1 MGVIN
6 VDFKKNL
13 REMGEKKKVEKG
25 GRGLIGGVRMKHWTS
40 MNFFFLLTA
49 RYLLA
54 GKGLDF
60 PMS

>member
-6 VDFKKNL
+6 VDFKKKL

-40 MNFFFLLTA
+40 MNFFSFLLHVI
-49 RYLLA
+49 
-54 GKGLDF
+54 F
-60 PMS
+60 

>member
-13 REMGEKKKVEKG
+13 REMGEKKRSRKG
-25 GRGLIGGVRMKHWTS
+25 VGVDWRGKDEALDKHE
-40 MNFFFLLTA
+40 FFFLLTA